1 MQKKPLILWGGTDI
15 QAKLY
20 NQEPLPTTQRP
31 DKHRDDME
39 WAAIKKAIDD
49 GRPIIGICRGAQLLC
64 AYTGGTLLQHVPS
77 HNGNPHPIINN
88 EDKIFHKVMAD
99 HHQIMQPSGNHEI
112 IAKSHPD
119 YMPEVV
125 YWPDIKALGIQAHP
139 EWMDI
144 DHPFNVWVNE
154 LVSEYFGT
162 ETLTHWIKGVW

>member
-1 MQKKPLILWGGTDI
+1 MHNKPLILWGGTDI

-39 WAAIKKAIDD
+39 WAAIKHAIDH
-49 GRPIIGICRGAQLLC
+49 GKPIIGICRGAQLLC
-64 AYTGGTLLQHVPS
+64 AFMGGTLLQHVPS

-88 EDKIFHKVMAD
+88 EDQIFKNVAAD
-99 HHQIMQPSGNHEI
+99 HHQIMQPAGDFEI

-125 YWPDIKALGIQAHP
+125 RWPTIKALGIQAHP

-144 DHPFNVWVNE
+144 DHPFNAWINGLIVD
-154 LVSEYFGT
+154 YFGSDVFLSWKK
-162 ETLTHWIKGVW
+162 EVW